1 MRAAALALAAAL
13 TAGAAVAATINE
25 ADLPG
30 GDHPDASSLIGGFGF
45 EILATL
51 LPGDNTFTGAL
62 SGFWINHFLAG
73 ALGCNHSVSFTDPLD
88 SFAVAVPEGRRIAR
102 TVLTSTGFGPAGQP
116 PHGYGP
122 VLFIETPDPPYAFYV
137 PRRAVGQ
144 TVASRA
150 DYVPGPGPAR
160 LSVITSGAAET
171 GPFDV
176 DWSFTMTVEPI
187 APSVASPV
195 APPVAAIPAPPA
207 AALLL
212 TALLALRGRRGA
224 RR

>member
-13 TAGAAVAATINE
+13 AAGAVAAATIDE

-30 GDHPDASSLIGGFGF
+30 GDHPNASALIGGFGF
-45 EILATL
+45 EILTTL
-51 LPGDNTFTGAL
+51 RPGDNTFTGNL
-62 SGFWINHFLAG
+62 SGSCINHFQTG
-73 ALGCNHSVSFTDPLD
+73 ELGCNHSVSFTDPQD
-88 SFAVAVPEGRRIAR
+88 SFAVAVPEGHRIAR
-102 TVLTSTGFGPAGQP
+102 TTLTSTGFGPAGQP
-116 PHGYGP
+116 PHGFGP
-122 VLFIETPDPPYAFYV
+122 VLFIETPALPLAFYV

-144 TVASRA
+144 TTESRA
-150 DYVPGPGPAR
+150 DYVPEPGPLR
-160 LSVITSGAAET
+160 LFLATSGAAET
-171 GPFDV
+171 GQFHV

-187 APSVASPV
+187 APPVAAPV
-195 APPVAAIPAPPA
+195 APVPAPPA